1 MNETPLGFNNYEQ
14 ALIVLSAILKLT
26 LCKYLKKNNLIEITS
41 LENLIFACI
50 NKCMQSISGKFREDR
65 LAIVIV
71 EVIDSIRFSE
81 YLFKIF
87 CNFLGQYA
95 VGNFLNIAYINERIE
110 ILMNDV

>member
-1 MNETPLGFNNYEQ
+1 
-14 ALIVLSAILKLT
+14 
-26 LCKYLKKNNLIEITS
+26 
-41 LENLIFACI
+41 
-50 NKCMQSISGKFREDR
+50 MQSISGKFREDR